1 MHKIGNVFLDE
12 SHYQGKDFYSDGE
25 VEERILKLTAE
36 YGEREYNNGAAR
48 LMPSATG
55 SGII

>member
-36 YGEREYNNGAAR
+36 YGEREYNKLIAKER
-48 LMPSATG
+48 ESDPP
-55 SGII
+55 